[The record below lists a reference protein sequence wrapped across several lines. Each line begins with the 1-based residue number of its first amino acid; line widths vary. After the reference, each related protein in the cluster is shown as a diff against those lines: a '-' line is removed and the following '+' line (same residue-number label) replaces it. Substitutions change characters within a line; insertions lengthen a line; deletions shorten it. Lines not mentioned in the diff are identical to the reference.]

1 MFKTAIEKRASD
13 IHIEPTEKFLL
24 IRFRI
29 DGDFIIFD
37 KI

>member
-1 MFKTAIEKRASD
+1 MFKSAIEMRASD
-13 IHIEPTEKFLL
+13 IHVEPTEHFLL